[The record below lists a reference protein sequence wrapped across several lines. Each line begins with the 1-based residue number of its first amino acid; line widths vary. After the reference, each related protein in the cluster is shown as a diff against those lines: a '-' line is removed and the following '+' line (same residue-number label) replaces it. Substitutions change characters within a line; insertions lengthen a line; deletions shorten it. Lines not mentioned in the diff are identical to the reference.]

1 MAVVSV
7 DQKWSICYNT
17 CIVKIKEQKMT
28 TVNYKVG
35 DDVSHAIGGDR
46 YYDGKIARITK
57 RFIFTD
63 RGTKYTQKIAP
74 NGDAYY
80 TQTRCKYC
88 YLIPGVQE
96 YMDPHF

>member
-1 MAVVSV
+1 M
-7 DQKWSICYNT
+7 NT
-17 CIVKIKEQKMT
+17 VTYKI
-28 TVNYKVG
+28 G

-46 YYDGKIARITK
+46 YYDGKIVRITK

-63 RGTKYTQKIAP
+63 RGTKYTQKVAP
-74 NGDAYY
+74 NGDTYY

-88 YLIPGVQE
+88 YLIPGNHE

>member
-1 MAVVSV
+1 
-7 DQKWSICYNT
+7 
-17 CIVKIKEQKMT
+17 MT
-28 TVNYKVG
+28 TVEYKVG

-46 YYDGKIARITK
+46 YYDGKIVRITK
-57 RFIFTD
+57 RFIFSD

-80 TQTRCKYC
+80 TQTGCKYC

-96 YMDPHF
+96 YRDPHF